1 MSRMNIPPLIEQIR
15 ENMLDKS
22 NSEHIRYNYMIS
34 MEAIRHY
41 CEKALRDYE
50 KVQKRK

>member
-15 ENMLDKS
+15 DNMLDKS
-22 NSEHIRYNYMIS
+22 NNEHIRYNYMMS
-34 MEAIRHY
+34 LMAIREY
-41 CEKALRDYE
+41 CDMALREYE